1 MKLESVLLI
10 NDSPSSL
17 SSSSRF
23 QKFPFLRCLHGGQV
37 IFVRYSKLPSH
48 SVPGLPLILML
59 AQGGDRTFIP
69 FIFMD
74 GGVYSSVHSFD
85 CSCSLLYDAPLL
97 PLVRLSLGWMVD
109 TRSRPGSLLSL
120 SMTSFLSFG
129 HVTPLGAS
137 GPSSHQAKTRRGV
150 LHQPGLSQFSLWNGL
165 PNVWITRLMGL
176 TVAGLRATIYPLP
189 VLCSILTQIDLQHY
203 TLSQDCPGALG
214 CIHFSLLTVMRVCL
228 DHFPCEHGPPF
239 TRL

>member
-17 SSSSRF
+17 SSSRSE
-23 QKFPFLRCLHGGQV
+23 KFPFLRCLHGGQV

-85 CSCSLLYDAPLL
+85 CSCSHLYDATLLL

-109 TRSRPGSLLSL
+109 TQSRPGCLLSL
-120 SMTSFLSFG
+120 SMT
-129 HVTPLGAS
+129 T
-137 GPSSHQAKTRRGV
+137 V
-150 LHQPGLSQFSLWNGL
+150 L
-165 PNVWITRLMGL
+165 
-176 TVAGLRATIYPLP
+176 
-189 VLCSILTQIDLQHY
+189 
-203 TLSQDCPGALG
+203 
-214 CIHFSLLTVMRVCL
+214 
-228 DHFPCEHGPPF
+228 
-239 TRL
+239 